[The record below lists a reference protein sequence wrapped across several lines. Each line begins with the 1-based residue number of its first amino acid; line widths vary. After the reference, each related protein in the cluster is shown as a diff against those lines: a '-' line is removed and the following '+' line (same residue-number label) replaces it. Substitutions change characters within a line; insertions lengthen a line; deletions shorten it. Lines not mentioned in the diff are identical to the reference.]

1 MVYRFS
7 MIRGLAVLL
16 LSAAA
21 SPFGA
26 AVAKVTPADVTQPT
40 TPPPAETADSA
51 PTADAPPVTGV
62 AETGVPDAPASSL
75 PLDPRMEAYD
85 QFRALY
91 DTARYEEALPLA
103 QRVVEL
109 SETDSDRDYELPIAY
124 NNLGATQF
132 KLNDFAAAEASYRK
146 SLEMLEASQG
156 ISSRRLITPLAG
168 LGSAHAALD
177 QHAIAAE
184 YFDRALAVSRRAE
197 GLFNLEQLP
206 LIEQAASSRF
216 AIGDFDGVEHERR
229 YALRILEQNYGYDD
243 ARTLPAALKLAEFY
257 ESLQEF
263 HAARGLYLRVRDVAM
278 QESGGYNVAAVRAM
292 ISICRTHRLQYT
304 IDPESL
310 DEDVPVRDPITGQ
323 LAGKKYRA
331 ARMPAQGADRAGL
344 RSAEQ
349 AVEILRAAVDP
360 PKELFAEAL
369 TELAD
374 WYQVTSRPAL
384 ALPLYAEA
392 STLYATGE
400 FTGAGNPFVAPR
412 MVYYRAPLSSKR
424 SAGNVTNTVII
435 RKTVFTFVVTESG
448 GTENIQVVSTDMADS
463 QLSQARRAL
472 ARALYSPR
480 FVDGKPVATEGVQFT
495 SKWHELQL
503 PASASS
509 AAANPA
515 SGS

>member
-1 MVYRFS
+1 MVYRSS
-7 MIRGLAVLL
+7 MIQGLAVLL
-16 LSAAA
+16 LTASAAPA
-21 SPFGA
+21 AAA
-26 AVAKVTPADVTQPT
+26 AVEAAPAAAP
-40 TPPPAETADSA
+40 PPPATDSGTA
-51 PTADAPPVTGV
+51 PVADPGV
-62 AETGVPDAPASSL
+62 IAGGL

-91 DTARYEEALPLA
+91 DTARYAEALPFA

-109 SETDSDRDYELPIAY
+109 SETESDRDYELPIAY

-132 KLNDFAAAEASYRK
+132 NLNDFAAAEASYRT

-156 ISSRRLITPLAG
+156 ISSRRLIAPLAG

-177 QHAIAAE
+177 QHAIAAA

-216 AIGDFDGVEHERR
+216 AIGDFSGVEHERQ
-229 YALRILEQNYGYDD
+229 YALKVLEQNYGYDD

-257 ESLQEF
+257 ESLQEYS
-263 HAARGLYLRVRDVAM
+263 AARGMYLRVRDVAM
-278 QESGGYNVAAVRAM
+278 KESGGYNVAAVRAM

-304 IDPESL
+304 MDPESL
-310 DEDVPVRDPITGQ
+310 GDDVPVRDPVTGQ
-323 LAGKKYRA
+323 VVSQEYRA
-331 ARMPAQGADRAGL
+331 LRQSAHAADRAGL

-360 PKELFAEAL
+360 PQDLLAEAL

-374 WYQVTSRPAL
+374 WYQVTSRSEL

-392 STLYATGE
+392 SALYASGE

-412 MVYYRAPLSSKR
+412 MIYYRPPLSSKR
-424 SAGNVTNTVII
+424 SAGDPTNAVVIHS
-435 RKTVFTFVVTESG
+435 TVFSFVVTESG
-448 GTENIQVVSTDMADS
+448 STEDIEVVSTEMADG

-472 ARALYSPR
+472 SRAIYSPR
-480 FVDGKPVATEGVQFT
+480 FVDGQPVATEGVRFT
-495 SKWHELQL
+495 SEWHELQP
-503 PASASS
+503 PASASPS
-509 AAANPA
+509 AQDSA
-515 SGS
+515 SGN

>member
-1 MVYRFS
+1 MVYCFS

-16 LSAAA
+16 LSASVAPAA
-21 SPFGA
+21 AA
-26 AVAKVTPADVTQPT
+26 AVEAVPAATPLPPATTSGT
-40 TPPPAETADSA
+40 TPVTDPGTPSGMSNNEAPAADSE
-51 PTADAPPVTGV
+51 VIG
-62 AETGVPDAPASSL
+62 GNL
-75 PLDPRMEAYD
+75 PLDPRMEAYE

-132 KLNDFAAAEASYRK
+132 KLNDFAAAEASFAK
-146 SLEMLEASQG
+146 SLEMLESSQG

-177 QHAIAAE
+177 RHAIAVE

-216 AIGDFDGVEHERR
+216 AIGDFGGVEHERQ
-229 YALRILEQNYGYDD
+229 YSLRVLEQNYGYDD
-243 ARTLPAALKLAEFY
+243 ARTLPAALKLAQFY
-257 ESLQEF
+257 ESIQEF

-304 IDPESL
+304 IDPEYL
-310 DEDVPVRDPITGQ
+310 DEDVAVRDPNTGQ
-323 LAGKKYRA
+323 IVGKKHRA
-331 ARMPAQGADRAGL
+331 GRMSAQGADRAGL
-344 RSAEQ
+344 KSAEQ

-360 PKELFAEAL
+360 PKELLAEAL

-384 ALPLYAEA
+384 ALPLYVEA
-392 STLYATGE
+392 STLYAAGE

-412 MVYYRAPLSSKR
+412 MIFYRAPFSSKR
-424 SAGNVTNTVII
+424 GAGNVTHTVIV

-472 ARALYSPR
+472 ARAIYSPR

-495 SKWHELQL
+495 SEWHELQL
-503 PASASS
+503 PASA
-509 AAANPA
+509 AAANSA

>member
-1 MVYRFS
+1 MVYRSS
-7 MIRGLAVLL
+7 MIQGLTFLLIFVFAVPG
-16 LSAAA
+16 AAA
-21 SPFGA
+21 AVEA
-26 AVAKVTPADVTQPT
+26 APAA
-40 TPPPAETADSA
+40 TPPPATPSGTVPVAD
-51 PTADAPPVTGV
+51 PGV
-62 AETGVPDAPASSL
+62 IGGVL

-91 DTARYEEALPLA
+91 DTARYAEALPHA

-132 KLNDFAAAEASYRK
+132 KLNDFAAAEASYRI

-156 ISSRRLITPLAG
+156 ISSRRLIAPLAG
-168 LGSAHAALD
+168 LGSAYAALD

-206 LIEQAASSRF
+206 LIDQAASSRF
-216 AIGDFDGVEHERR
+216 AIGDFTGVEHERQ
-229 YALRILEQNYGYDD
+229 YALKVLEQNYGYDD

-257 ESLQEF
+257 ESLQAYP
-263 HAARGLYLRVRDVAM
+263 AARGLYLRVRDVAM
-278 QESGGYNVAAVRAM
+278 RESGGYNVAAVRAM

-304 IDPESL
+304 MDPESL
-310 DEDVPVRDPITGQ
+310 GDDVPVRDPISGQ
-323 LAGKKYRA
+323 VVSQEYRA
-331 ARMPAQGADRAGL
+331 ARQPAPGADRSGL
-344 RSAEQ
+344 KSAEQ

-360 PKELFAEAL
+360 PKDLFAEAL

-374 WYQVTSRPAL
+374 WYQVTSRSAL

-392 STLYATGE
+392 SALYATGE

-412 MVYYRAPLSSKR
+412 MIYYRPPLSSKR
-424 SAGNVTNTVII
+424 GAGNLTNPVAI
-435 RKTVFTFVVTESG
+435 RVTVFTFVVTESG
-448 GTENIQVVSTDMADS
+448 GTEDIEVVSTDMADS

-472 ARALYSPR
+472 SRAIYSPR
-480 FVDGKPVATEGVQFT
+480 FVDGDPVATEGVRFT
-495 SKWHELQL
+495 SEWHESQP
-503 PASASS
+503 PASSS
-509 AAANPA
+509 APDRA
-515 SGS
+515 SGT